1 MAIHELA
8 PAKINLTLTVLGRRH
23 DGYHELESL
32 VTFADIGDALVLRPG
47 PNPKVVVT
55 GPFAGDIIGQNLLHT
70 TLQLLQQRDASLLLG
85 SVELVK
91 NIPVAAGLGG
101 GSADA
106 AALLRAV
113 RKANPAATNCPW
125 QAIAAELGADVP
137 VCFAGRPAFMRGVGE
152 RVEPLRQP
160 NAFPPLAAVLVN
172 PRLPLSTAAVFKALG
187 APSLSDTRRAVASV
201 SAVTDAESLL
211 GIMRAHGNDLEVPA
225 TALLPIIRDIK
236 ASLGE
241 LPGCHLCALAGSGP
255 SCFGIFASAV
265 DAHQGAAVLAARRP
279 QWWIAATRLAGT
291 STA

>member
-47 PNPKVVVT
+47 PIPKVVVT

-70 TLQLLQQRDASLLLG
+70 ALQLLQQRDASLHLG

-137 VCFAGRPAFMRGVGE
+137 VCFAGHPAFMRGVGE

-172 PRLPLSTAAVFKALG
+172 PRLPLPTAAVFKALG
-187 APSLSDTRRAVASV
+187 APSLSDTRRAVATV
-201 SAVTDAESLL
+201 GAITGVESLL
-211 GIMRAHGNDLEVPA
+211 GIMRARGNDLEVPA

-265 DAHQGAAVLAARRP
+265 DAHRGAAVLAARRP